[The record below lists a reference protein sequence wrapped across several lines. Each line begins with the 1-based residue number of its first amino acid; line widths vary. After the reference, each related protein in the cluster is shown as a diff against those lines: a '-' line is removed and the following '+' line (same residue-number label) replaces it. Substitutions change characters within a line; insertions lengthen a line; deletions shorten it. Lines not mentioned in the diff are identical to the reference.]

1 MAEYRFNDAAYLG
14 KAQGQTTHESLAYLG
29 SFYADVGVCVEC
41 VDEAYLGLAPGRTT
55 FNRAAYIGLLD
66 LPFVSGG
73 AGGGDT
79 NIHSGGYSAW
89 DGDNLQRS
97 GSRRT
102 RDERKDDQDLI
113 DSETEQEEIALVL
126 WYLGLG

>member
-1 MAEYRFNDAAYLG
+1 MAEFKFDDSAYLG
-14 KAQGQTTHESLAYLG
+14 LSAGRTTPESLAYLG
-29 SFYADVGVCVEC
+29 SFDSDVCVEC
-41 VDEAYLGLAPGRTT
+41 DDEAYLGLAPGRTT

-102 RDERKDDQDLI
+102 RDERKGDQDLI

-126 WYLGLG
+126 WYLGLR